1 MPSDTLTRI
10 SSAIKQVVESDNFR
24 KRAEEQG
31 AKALFLGGTDLAKL
45 ASAERATCGRIVKV
59 AGIKAD

>member
-1 MPSDTLTRI
+1 M
-10 SSAIKQVVESDNFR
+10 VESDNFR

-31 AKALFLGGTDLAKL
+31 AKALILGGTDLAKL
-45 ASAERATCGRIVKV
+45 ASTERDTWGRIVKV